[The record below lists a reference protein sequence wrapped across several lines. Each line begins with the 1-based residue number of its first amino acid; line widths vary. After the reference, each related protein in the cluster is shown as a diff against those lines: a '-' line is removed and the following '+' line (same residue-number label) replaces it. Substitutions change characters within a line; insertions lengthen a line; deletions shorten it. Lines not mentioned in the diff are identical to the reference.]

1 MLGEIWYLLWN
12 RKPFH
17 NSHLICCC
25 CCSVGFWARPSLLL
39 LLIRFANN
47 CLSFWLITFIHI
59 AHIANTHVDSLTK
72 VWPKFMKQTYA
83 YKLTR
88 RHVECLVYGV
98 NEILCAK
105 TITIVRHT
113 EHNIIKFIIIGRT
126 WRLRQ
131 RQHIHHPPHH
141 HRYTGSNTRFFFRYL
156 TGSGSLSVWVNYVL
170 LCYFCFVSR
179 SVAVCMHPFVIHPS
193 ILKQPGVKICSTLL
207 DDAKKIEW
215 MTREKKVS
223 NACNSQ

>member
-17 NSHLICCC
+17 NSYLICCC

-47 CLSFWLITFIHI
+47 CLSFWLITFIHT
-59 AHIANTHVDSLTK
+59 AHIAHTHVDSLTK

-141 HRYTGSNTRFFFRYL
+141 HRYTGSNTRFFLGISLVRDRYQCEWITCCSVTFAL
-156 TGSGSLSVWVNYVL
+156 CRAPLLCACTLSLS
-170 LCYFCFVSR
+170 
-179 SVAVCMHPFVIHPS
+179 IHPS
-193 ILKQPGVKICSTLL
+193 
-207 DDAKKIEW
+207 
-215 MTREKKVS
+215 
-223 NACNSQ
+223 